1 MKING
6 ELSRWQQTY
15 QQLMESG
22 GGSSNDMDP
31 QMSRLKE
38 MYESM
43 TVEFM
48 NIKTTLCAER
58 LLTRITSF
66 LCTSAAWLVHL
77 SALGDDAPLVLQH
90 VPEYFVTNI
99 GEFFIFVSRF
109 VDSRLHEL
117 LVPSARGSASA
128 DVSGNNSGNC
138 DYLNALV
145 SLTVAYMGH
154 ADRLF
159 NPHCRAQL
167 AECLEI
173 LLPKASASVDDS
185 TAAFGAQMG
194 KRVLAVHAFARHP
207 EAARVS
213 EALLNVFVSIEMSGQ
228 SVQFEQKFNYRRP
241 MYELIDFLWNMGDTF
256 GGVGDRSDVS
266 DNATSLFD
274 QHRRKMCAL
283 ANEAHANIENSE
295 QPLFLKFL
303 NYLINDANYLLLE
316 GLLQLE
322 KIKQAQEKQ
331 DRDDWERINATP
343 DAPRSLNNS
352 QRAELD
358 ANLKHMI
365 MIAKFHNLM
374 SMKTLHTIQLLT
386 SRIKAI
392 FCMHFLLQLTS
403 EITFVFI
410 YKIKIVVEI
419 VQR

>member
-145 SLTVAYMGH
+145 SLTVAYIGH
-154 ADRLF
+154 TDRLF
-159 NPHCRAQL
+159 NPHCRAKLVQ
-167 AECLEI
+167 CLEMQI
-173 LLPKASASVDDS
+173 G
-185 TAAFGAQMG
+185 TQMDL
-194 KRVLAVHAFARHP
+194 RALAVQAFARQP
-207 EAARVS
+207 EAARLS
-213 EALLNVFVSIEMSGQ
+213 EALLNVFVSIEMSGH
-228 SVQFEQKFNYRRP
+228 SDLFEQVSYRRP
-241 MYELIDFLWNMGDTF
+241 IYELIDFLWNMGDTF